1 MLVSFSVANFRSIG
15 EEVTLNMVASNHYS
29 DHPTHVMPLP
39 GADRSVVRTA
49 VIYGANGA
57 GKSNLVKA
65 IAHAQNLILG
75 RKPWETS
82 GDAYAFVRDP
92 GTTPSSFEF
101 RFVAAERI
109 LAYGFDVCGDSICA
123 EWLSIVSPKGDD
135 TPLYERNDQGHTT
148 IHDSEIRKRLP
159 GDPHLRDFLKSLAA
173 TDLTDNQ
180 LFLNRISEV
189 RRTDLGPTM
198 RGVVEWFTH
207 SLVVVPFD
215 AAPEHTLR
223 RLSRNPKLMAF
234 AERLLDGVGTGID
247 NLEIVERGV
256 ALPQPLADS
265 LDDIERW
272 GAQNHDTFSMISRD
286 PLARD
291 RAVARILMTGHQRD
305 GVVYRLPM
313 DRESDGTR
321 RLLGLA
327 PLLTAG
333 ADQPRVFVIDE
344 LDRSLH
350 PTLCWK
356 FLELFA
362 GSMPGASRQLV
373 VTTHEAHLLNQDLL
387 RRDEYWFME
396 KDDTQQSRLVPLS
409 DYSNVRKDLQLE
421 KGYLNGRFGAVP
433 MIGSTQQLERLLA
446 PFTKDPPAHATE
458 AASA

>member
-1 MLVSFSVANFRSIG
+1 
-15 EEVTLNMVASNHYS
+15 
-29 DHPTHVMPLP
+29 
-39 GADRSVVRTA
+39 
-49 VIYGANGA
+49 
-57 GKSNLVKA
+57 
-65 IAHAQNLILG
+65 
-75 RKPWETS
+75 
-82 GDAYAFVRDP
+82 
-92 GTTPSSFEF
+92 
-101 RFVAAERI
+101 
-109 LAYGFDVCGDSICA
+109 
-123 EWLSIVSPKGDD
+123 
-135 TPLYERNDQGHTT
+135 
-148 IHDSEIRKRLP
+148 
-159 GDPHLRDFLKSLAA
+159 
-173 TDLTDNQ
+173 
-180 LFLNRISEV
+180 
-189 RRTDLGPTM
+189 
-198 RGVVEWFTH
+198 
-207 SLVVVPFD
+207 
-215 AAPEHTLR
+215 
-223 RLSRNPKLMAF
+223 
-234 AERLLDGVGTGID
+234 
-247 NLEIVERGV
+247 
-256 ALPQPLADS
+256 
-265 LDDIERW
+265 
-272 GAQNHDTFSMISRD
+272 
-286 PLARD
+286 
-291 RAVARILMTGHQRD
+291 MTGHQRD